1 MTFIFR
7 GYNFRLNKENEKMQ
21 FIIMFIIT
29 ALIYA
34 VAYIKSESNIFQYKY
49 EREMRNADYWRNE
62 AIALSEALRLQR
74 TPLQSL
80 QRRENEQN

>member
-1 MTFIFR
+1 
-7 GYNFRLNKENEKMQ
+7 MQ

-49 EREMRNADYWRNE
+49 EREMRNTDYWRNE
-62 AIALSEALRLQR
+62 AIALAEALR
-74 TPLQSL
+74 L

>member
-1 MTFIFR
+1 MSLIFA
-7 GYNFRLNKENEKMQ
+7 
-21 FIIMFIIT
+21 IIIT

-49 EREMRNADYWRNE
+49 EREMRNNDYWRNE
-62 AIALSEALRLQR
+62 ALR
-74 TPLQSL
+74 L

>member
-1 MTFIFR
+1 M
-7 GYNFRLNKENEKMQ
+7 E

-49 EREMRNADYWRNE
+49 EREMRNTDYWRNE
-62 AIALSEALRLQR
+62 ALRLQR
-74 TPLQSL
+74 G
-80 QRRENEQN
+80 ENEKQSN